1 MDTLPDLLSESARA
15 WSSLPAVGLHDET
28 EPWSWTYAELLDNAG
43 RAAAYLAA
51 NGIAKGDRLVFW
63 GGNRP
68 EWVAAFFGAQM
79 LGAVVIP
86 LDVRSQA
93 DLLERIEQQTQ
104 PKHMFLGKEQA
115 ANLKGSQGHPAHTLF
130 EELQPKLRALAPGLP
145 VGPAPNADDIAQLVF
160 TSGTTGNPKGVVLT
174 HKNIVSNTRM
184 TQTRVPPT
192 PQHRVLSLLPLSHM
206 FEQTTGLFT
215 PLSGGAS
222 ITYITSLRPDVIFG
236 AMKNHRITN
245 MSCVPQILQLFRDGI
260 EREIRKQGKQRA
272 FERLHRLSGRLPL
285 PVRRMLFRSLHER
298 MGASFEFFASG
309 GAYLDPDLALWW
321 EALGVKVL
329 QGYGM
334 TEAAPIV
341 ACHWVNKRNPRSVGK
356 PTPGVDMRIADDGEV
371 LVRGDNLSPGYWQNP
386 SATAE
391 AFVDGWYHT
400 GDLGTFDA
408 SGWLYLR
415 GRKKNIIVLANGMN
429 VYPEDVE
436 HALQADMRVKDAVV
450 LGLTRNK
457 EIEVHAVL
465 LLVKGADGNGAE
477 IVRGANQRLAPHQQI
492 RRHTVW
498 PEDSFPLTPT
508 LKVKR
513 ADVAERLAQI
523 HSQAGAPRKAPV
535 AS

>member
-1 MDTLPDLLSESARA
+1 MNTLPDLLSESART
-15 WSSLPAVGLHDET
+15 WPNLPAVGLHDDT
-28 EPWSWTYAELLDNAG
+28 EPWSWTYAELLDSAS
-43 RAAAYLAA
+43 RAAVYLAA
-51 NGIAKGDRLVFW
+51 NGIAKGDRVVFW

-86 LDVRSQA
+86 LDVRSQEQ
-93 DLLERIEQQTQ
+93 LLTRIEQQTQ
-104 PKHMFLGKEQA
+104 PKHMLLGHEQA
-115 ANLKGSQGHPAHTLF
+115 ASLKGSHPPHTLF
-130 EELQPKLRALAPGLP
+130 EELRPKLRGVAPELAPP
-145 VGPAPNADDIAQLVF
+145 SAPGADDTSQLVF

-174 HKNIVSNTRM
+174 HKNIVSNTLM

-192 PQHRVLSLLPLSHM
+192 PRHRVLSLLPLSHM

-222 ITYITSLRPDVIFG
+222 ITYVTSLRPDVIFA
-236 AMKNHRITN
+236 AMQTHRITN
-245 MSCVPQILQLFRDGI
+245 MSCVPQILQLFRAGI
-260 EREIRKQGKQRA
+260 EREIRKQGKQQA
-272 FERLHRLSGRLPL
+272 FERLHGVAGRLPL
-285 PVRRMLFRSLHER
+285 GIRRILFRSLHQR
-298 MGASFEFFASG
+298 LGGSFEFFSSG

-356 PTPGVDMRIADDGEV
+356 PAPGVDMRIAEDGEV

-386 SATAE
+386 EATAE

-400 GDLGTFDA
+400 GDLGAFDA
-408 SGWLYLR
+408 SRWLYLR
-415 GRKKNIIVLANGMN
+415 GRKKNIIVLGNGMN

-436 HALQADMRVKDAVV
+436 HALLADMRVKDAVV
-450 LGLTRNK
+450 LGLTRDK
-457 EIEVHAVL
+457 DIEVHAVL
-465 LLVKGADGNGAE
+465 LVVKGADGNAAE
-477 IVRGANQRLAPHQQI
+477 ILRGANQRLAPHQQI
-492 RRHTVW
+492 RRHTLW

-508 LKVKR
+508 LKVR
-513 ADVAERLAQI
+513 RGEVAERLEQI
-523 HSQAGAPRKAPV
+523 QAGAPLKAPV

>member
-1 MDTLPDLLSESARA
+1 METLPDLLSESARV
-15 WSSLPAVGLHDET
+15 WPRLPAVGLHHDT
-28 EPWSWTYAELLDNAG
+28 EPWSWTYAELLDHAG

-51 NGIAKGDRLVFW
+51 NGIAQGDRLVFW

-86 LDVRSQA
+86 LDVRSQE
-93 DLLERIEQQTQ
+93 DLLVRIEQQTQ
-104 PKHMFLGKEQA
+104 PKHMLLGKDQA
-115 ANLKGSQGHPAHTLF
+115 ASLKGSHSHPAHTLF
-130 EELQPKLRALAPGLP
+130 EELQPKLRAVAPGSLT
-145 VGPAPNADDIAQLVF
+145 GPAPDADDTAQLVF

-174 HKNIVSNTRM
+174 HKNIISNTRM

-192 PQHRVLSLLPLSHM
+192 PGHRVLSLLPLSHM

-222 ITYITSLRPDVIFG
+222 ITYISSLRPDVIFG
-236 AMKNHRITN
+236 AMKRHRITN
-245 MSCVPQILQLFRDGI
+245 MSCVPQVLQLFRDGI
-260 EREIRKQGKQRA
+260 EREVRKQGKQRT
-272 FERLHRLSGRLPL
+272 FERLHGLAGRLPL
-285 PVRRMLFRSLHER
+285 QVRRMLFRSLHER

-321 EALGVKVL
+321 EALG
-329 QGYGM
+329 
-334 TEAAPIV
+334 
-341 ACHWVNKRNPRSVGK
+341 
-356 PTPGVDMRIADDGEV
+356 
-371 LVRGDNLSPGYWQNP
+371 DNVSPGYWHNP

-408 SGWLYLR
+408 SGWLDLR

-450 LGLTRNK
+450 LGLTRDK

-465 LLVKGADGNGAE
+465 LLVKGAEGSGAE
-477 IVRGANQRLAPHQQI
+477 VVRGANQRLAPHQQI
-492 RRHTVW
+492 RRHTPW

-513 ADVAERLAQI
+513 ADVAER
-523 HSQAGAPRKAPV
+523 
-535 AS
+535 

>member
-1 MDTLPDLLSESARA
+1 METLPDLLSESARA
-15 WSSLPAVGLHDET
+15 WPSLPAVGLHEDQA
-28 EPWSWTYAELLDNAG
+28 PWSWTYAELLDNAR

-51 NGIAKGDRLVFW
+51 NGIARLDRVVFW

-79 LGAVVIP
+79 LGAVVVP
-86 LDVRSQA
+86 LDVRSQE
-93 DLLERIEQQTQ
+93 DLLVRIEQQTQ
-104 PKHMFLGKEQA
+104 PKHMLLGNEQA
-115 ANLKGSQGHPAHTLF
+115 ASLKGTHHPAHTLF
-130 EELQPKLRALAPGLP
+130 EELRPKLRALAPTATG
-145 VGPAPNADDIAQLVF
+145 GAAPGADDTAQLVF

-174 HKNIVSNTRM
+174 HKNIVSNTLM
-184 TQTRVPPT
+184 TRTRVTPT
-192 PQHRVLSLLPLSHM
+192 PSHRVLSLLPLSHM

-236 AMKNHRITN
+236 AMQMHRITN
-245 MSCVPQILQLFRDGI
+245 MSCVPQILQLFRAGI
-260 EREIRKQGKQRA
+260 EREIRKQGKQQA
-272 FERLHRLSGRLPL
+272 FERLHGIAGRLPMGA
-285 PVRRMLFRSLHER
+285 RRMLFRSLHQR
-298 MGASFEFFASG
+298 LGGSFDFFASG

-321 EALGVKVL
+321 EALGVKVV

-341 ACHWVNKRNPRSVGK
+341 ACHWVSKRNARSVGK
-356 PTPGVDMRIADDGEV
+356 PAPGVDMRIAEDGEV

-386 SATAE
+386 AATAE
-391 AFVDGWYHT
+391 AFADGWYHT
-400 GDLGTFDA
+400 GDLGALDA
-408 SGWLYLR
+408 NGWLYLR

-436 HALQADMRVKDAVV
+436 HALLADMRVKDAVV
-450 LGLTRNK
+450 LGLPRDT
-457 EIEVHAVL
+457 EIDVHAVL
-465 LLVKGADGNGAE
+465 LLANRGDGNGAD
-477 IVRGANQRLAPHQQI
+477 IVRGANQLLAPHQQI

-513 ADVAERLAQI
+513 GDVAERLALM
-523 HSQAGAPRKAPV
+523 HSQAGAPRGAPV
-535 AS
+535 SS

>member
-1 MDTLPDLLSESARA
+1 
-15 WSSLPAVGLHDET
+15 VGLHDEKD
-28 EPWSWTYAELLDNAG
+28 PWSWTYAELLDNAG

-51 NGIAKGDRLVFW
+51 NGIAKGDRVIFW

-79 LGAVVIP
+79 LGALAVP
-86 LDVRSQA
+86 LDVRSQE
-93 DLLERIEQQTQ
+93 DLVSRIELQTQ
-104 PKHMFLGKEQA
+104 PKHMLLGKEQA
-115 ANLKGSQGHPAHTLF
+115 ASLKGSHPPHTLF
-130 EELQPKLRALAPGLP
+130 EELAPQLRSMAPP
-145 VGPAPNADDIAQLVF
+145 SAPQTPPGADDISQLVF
-160 TSGTTGNPKGVVLT
+160 TSGTTGNPKGVILT
-174 HKNIVSNTRM
+174 HRNIVSNTLM

-222 ITYITSLRPDVIFG
+222 ITYVTSLRPDVIFA
-236 AMKNHRITN
+236 AMQAHRITN
-245 MSCVPQILQLFRDGI
+245 MSCVPQILQLFRAGI
-260 EREIRKQGKQRA
+260 EREIRKQGKQQA
-272 FERLHRLSGRLPL
+272 FERLHGVAGRLPL
-285 PVRRMLFRSLHER
+285 GLRRMLFRSLHAR
-298 MGASFEFFASG
+298 LGGSFEFFSSG

-321 EALGVKVL
+321 EALGVKVV

-356 PTPGVDMRIADDGEV
+356 PTPGVDMRIAEDGEV

-386 SATAE
+386 DATAE

-400 GDLGTFDA
+400 GDLGTLDA
-408 SGWLYLR
+408 DAWLYLR
-415 GRKKNIIVLANGMN
+415 GRKKNIIVLGNGMN

-436 HALQADMRVKDAVV
+436 HALLADTRVKDAVV
-450 LGLTRNK
+450 LGLTRDK
-457 EIEVHAVL
+457 EVEVHAVL
-465 LLVKGADGNGAE
+465 LLANRADGSGAD
-477 IVRGANQRLAPHQQI
+477 IIKGANQHLAPHQQI
-492 RRHTVW
+492 RRHTLW

-513 ADVAERLAQI
+513 GEVADSLEKM
-523 HSQAGAPRKAPV
+523 HSQAGAGTPV

>member
-1 MDTLPDLLSESARA
+1 MDTLPDLLSASARR
-15 WSSLPAVGLHDET
+15 WSGLPAVGLHDEQ
-28 EPWSWTYAELLDNAG
+28 EPWSWTYAELLEYAS

-51 NGIAKGDRLVFW
+51 TGIAKGDRIVFW

-86 LDVRSQA
+86 LDVRSQEE
-93 DLLERIEQQTQ
+93 LLVRIEQQTQ
-104 PKHMFLGKEQA
+104 PKYMFLGKEQA
-115 ANLKGSQGHPAHTLF
+115 AGLKGSHPPHTLF
-130 EELQPKLRALAPGLP
+130 DELLPKLRTVAPGIDA
-145 VGPAPNADDIAQLVF
+145 GAAPSAGDTAQLVF

-184 TQTRVPPT
+184 TQTRVPPS
-192 PQHRVLSLLPLSHM
+192 PRNRVLSLLPLSHM

-215 PLSGGAS
+215 PLAGGAS
-222 ITYITSLRPDVIFG
+222 ITYMTSLRPDVIFG
-236 AMKNHRITN
+236 AMKRHRITN
-245 MSCVPQILQLFRDGI
+245 MSCVPQVLQLFRDGI
-260 EREIRKQGKQRA
+260 EREVRKQGKHESFTRA
-272 FERLHRLSGRLPL
+272 HRLAGRLPM
-285 PVRRMLFRSLHER
+285 PVRRLVFRSLHER
-298 MGASFEFFASG
+298 LGGSFDFFASG

-321 EALGVKVL
+321 EALGVKVV

-341 ACHWVNKRNPRSVGK
+341 ACHWLSKRNARSVGK
-356 PTPGVDMRIADDGEV
+356 PAPGVDMRIAEDGEV

-386 SATAE
+386 AATAD

-400 GDLGTFDA
+400 GDLGTLDA

-415 GRKKNIIVLANGMN
+415 GRKKNIIVLSNGMN

-436 HALQADMRVKDAVV
+436 HALLADTRVKDAVV
-450 LGLTRNK
+450 LGLTRDK
-457 EIEVHAVL
+457 DIEVHAVL
-465 LLVKGADGNGAE
+465 LLAKGAASNGAE

-492 RRHTVW
+492 RRHTLW
-498 PEDSFPLTPT
+498 PLDSFPLTPT

-513 ADVAERLAQI
+513 ADVAERLEQM
-523 HSQAGAPRKAPV
+523 HSQPGAPINAPV

>member
-1 MDTLPDLLSESARA
+1 MDTLPDLLRESARV
-15 WSSLPAVGLHDET
+15 WSRLPAVGLHNDT
-28 EPWSWTYAELLDNAG
+28 EPWSWTYAELLDHAS

-51 NGIAKGDRLVFW
+51 NGIAQGDRLVFW

-86 LDVRSQA
+86 LDVRSQE
-93 DLLERIEQQTQ
+93 DLLVRIEQQTQ

-115 ANLKGSQGHPAHTLF
+115 ASLKGSHPAHTLF
-130 EELQPKLRALAPGLP
+130 EELQPKLRAVAPGFST
-145 VGPAPNADDIAQLVF
+145 GPAPHADDAAQLVF

-174 HKNIVSNTRM
+174 HKNIISNTRM

-192 PQHRVLSLLPLSHM
+192 PGHRVLSLLPLSHM

-222 ITYITSLRPDVIFG
+222 ITYITSLRPDVIFS
-236 AMKNHRITN
+236 AMKSHRITN
-245 MSCVPQILQLFRDGI
+245 MSCVPQVLQLFRDGI
-260 EREIRKQGKQRA
+260 EREVRKQGKQRT
-272 FERLHRLSGRLPL
+272 FERLHGLAGRLPL
-285 PVRRMLFRSLHER
+285 QVRRMLFRSLHER
-298 MGASFEFFASG
+298 MGGTFEFFASG

-321 EALGVKVL
+321 EALGIKVL

-356 PTPGVDMRIADDGEV
+356 PAPGVDMRIAEDGEV
-371 LVRGDNLSPGYWQNP
+371 LVRGDNLSPGYWRNP

-415 GRKKNIIVLANGMN
+415 GRKKNIIVLPNGMN

-450 LGLTRNK
+450 LGLTRDK

-465 LLVKGADGNGAE
+465 LLAKGADGNVAE
-477 IVRGANQRLAPHQQI
+477 IVRSANQRLAPHQQI

-513 ADVAERLAQI
+513 AEVAEGLARM
-523 HSQAGAPRKAPV
+523 HSQAAVPFKAPV